1 MIFIL
6 MQIDLISTRKVVHL
20 ASFWKCG
27 FLELGSGL
35 LILVKWSTF
44 SGEIKK
50 KLPLG
55 ICTHPNDLSKIKGK
69 EFDIETKS
77 CHFKVCAFWCRLSLL
92 CRFWWSKFASRKCD
106 VNKWKKFAWS
116 WEFPDP
122 VLASYMNHATDTR
135 IISSRVGLSLPGLL
149 T

>member
-20 ASFWKCG
+20 ASFWKAG
-27 FLELGSGL
+27 FLNSEVAYWFWSNEVLF
-35 LILVKWSTF
+35 LV
-44 SGEIKK
+44 KK

-69 EFDIETKS
+69 EFVVETKS

-92 CRFWWSKFASRKCD
+92 CGFWWSKFASRKCD
-106 VNKWKKFAWS
+106 ANKWKKFAWS

-149 T
+149 A

>member
-20 ASFWKCG
+20 ASFWKAG
-27 FLELGSGL
+27 FLNSEVAYWFWSNEVLF
-35 LILVKWSTF
+35 LV
-44 SGEIKK
+44 KK

-55 ICTHPNDLSKIKGK
+55 ICTHPNDLGKIKGK

-149 T
+149 A